1 MTDKK
6 NFRHTMTACWIGYV
20 TQALVNTLPPL
31 LFLTFQETFGL
42 PLSKITALITVN
54 FMVQLMVDYLSA
66 HLLDRIGYKR
76 AIVGAHL
83 LAAVG
88 MIGMA
93 VFPAVLP
100 SPFAGLLAAVIIYA
114 LGGGVIEV
122 LISPIADACPTENKT
137 AAMNLL
143 HSFYCWGTV
152 AVILLTTAFFAVFGR
167 DSWRWL
173 ACVWALLPLGN
184 AVFFSRVPIASLT
197 EDGAGMSAGEL
208 FRNGR
213 FWMFAG
219 LMFASGASELSMSQW
234 ASAFAES
241 GLGVSKTVGDLA
253 GPCMFAALMGL
264 SRVIAVR
271 IDGKVSV
278 SRQLGAG
285 AVLAILS
292 YLLASF
298 SPSPVGAL
306 IGCALCGFS
315 VGIMWPG
322 VFSMASASFKRGG
335 TVLFAFLALAGD
347 IGCTVGPTTV
357 GLIAGLFGD
366 DLRRGVLVGAIFP
379 ALLCVF
385 LAFAAHRRRKS

>member
-1 MTDKK
+1 MTHEMTY
-6 NFRHTMTACWIGYV
+6 RHTMTACWIGYV
-20 TQALVNTLPPL
+20 TQALINTLPPL
-31 LFLTFQETFGL
+31 LFLTFREAFGL
-42 PLSKITALITVN
+42 PFSKITALITVN
-54 FMVQLMVDYLSA
+54 FTVQLAVDYLSA
-66 HLLDRIGYKR
+66 HLLDRIGYRR

-83 LAAVG
+83 FNAVG
-88 MIGMA
+88 LIGLA

-100 SPFAGLLAAVIIYA
+100 SPFVGLLTAVVFYA

-122 LISPIADACPTENKT
+122 LVSPIVEACPSDNKP
-137 AAMNLL
+137 AVMNLL

-152 AVILLTTAFFAVFGR
+152 AVILLSTAFFAVFGR

-173 ACVWALLPLGN
+173 TCVWALLPLGN

-213 FWMFAG
+213 FWLFAG

-271 IDGKVSV
+271 ISGKISV

-285 AVLAILS
+285 AILAILS

-298 SPSPVGAL
+298 SPSPFGAL
-306 IGCALCGFS
+306 FGCALCGFS
-315 VGIMWPG
+315 VGVMWPG
-322 VFSMASASFKRGG
+322 VFSMAAASFKRGG

-347 IGCTVGPTTV
+347 LGCNLGPTTV
-357 GLIAGLFGD
+357 GLVAGLFGD
-366 DLRRGVLVGAIFP
+366 DLRRGVLIGAIFP
-379 ALLCVF
+379 VLLCVF
-385 LAFAAHRRRKS
+385 LLFAARRRRKP